1 MIKLI
6 LELLARF
13 IDFCIEWAWFIIPLW
28 AFYFIAVMLMI
39 SSVKRW

>member
-1 MIKLI
+1 MNYI
-6 LELLARF
+6 LRLLSRF
-13 IDFCIEWAWFIIPLW
+13 VDFCLKWAWFIIPMW